1 MKPRIF
7 ITLLLLFSAL
17 LASARHGSSRPEK
30 KVKAAYTYI
39 APETVTI
46 EQAKLTALNR
56 AKTQAI
62 ADEFGM
68 QVYEISTTS
77 VSNQNGL
84 SDTGFQSTGG
94 SEVAGEWI
102 ETTSG
107 PEYDIRYTD
116 GMLMVSVTLEGRI
129 RGLST
134 TQPRLDVEVLRNGT
148 EERFADCNF
157 VSGDQMYLS
166 VASPAS
172 GYLSIYLATPSG
184 QAFRLLP
191 YRRNSDAPFTM
202 EAGREYLLFHKPSA
216 DTADRRRVDEYI
228 METDKALEVNTLY
241 VIFST
246 SDYARAL
253 DSQIERDLPA
263 ELSENDFRKWLSRL
277 RLNDDNITVR
287 EIPLTIRKKQQN

>member
-1 MKPRIF
+1 MKPRTI
-7 ITLLLLFSAL
+7 ITFLLLFSAL
-17 LASARHGSSRPEK
+17 LASARHGNSRPEK
-30 KVKAAYTYI
+30 RVKATYTYI
-39 APETVTI
+39 APETVTL
-46 EQAKLTALNR
+46 EQAKLTALTR

-68 QVYEISTTS
+68 LVYEVSTTT
-77 VSNQNGL
+77 VSNQNGH
-84 SDTGFQSTGG
+84 SDTDVQSTGG

-116 GMLMVSVTLEGRI
+116 GMLMVSVALEGRI

-134 TQPRLDVEVLRNGT
+134 TQPKLDVKVLRNGT

-157 VSGDQMYLS
+157 VSGDDMFLSVTSPAAGYLS
-166 VASPAS
+166 V
-172 GYLSIYLATPSG
+172 YLVTPRR

-191 YRRNSDAPFTM
+191 YRRNADTPFSV
-202 EAGREYLLFHKPSA
+202 EPGRDYILFHKQSA
-216 DTADRRRVDEYI
+216 DAAERRRVDEYV
-228 METDKALEVNTLY
+228 METYDPLEVNTLY

-246 SDYARAL
+246 SNFARAL

-263 ELSENDFRKWLSRL
+263 ELSENDFRKWLALL
-277 RLNDDNITVR
+277 RLNDDNVTVR
-287 EIPLTIRKKQQN
+287 EIPLTIRRQ